1 MPSYVGCSDL
11 CLERWGIE
19 PATSANSHSL
29 IRQRMLAHLGVFAPR
44 FLRRAQRLA
53 VVAACVAL
61 VQPALTTHALHAQSR
76 AELDKVLRRKVLAN
90 GMEIIV
96 VENHGIPLAT
106 LEIDVRN
113 GAFTQPPEFNG
124 LAHMYEHMF
133 FKANKDLPD
142 AEAFTDRSAELGAK
156 FNGSTQEERVN
167 YFLTLPADSVEGGLR
182 FLASAL
188 RTPLFRDDELAQ
200 EKEVVLGEYDRNE
213 AQPSFA
219 FNQRATELLY
229 PGQSSRKNTIGD
241 RSVLKNVTPAQMRV
255 IQGKYYVPNNS
266 ALIVTGDVYADKI
279 FALAEKVY
287 GDWPRGADP
296 FIADPIPPI
305 PALSGNKALIV
316 EEPIN
321 AVAVLLQW
329 QGPSVRKDPAATYAA
344 DVFSDVLNTP
354 GSTFQKH
361 LVDSGLWQAVGV
373 NYYTL
378 NQVGPISISGQTTPE
393 KLRPALAALE
403 KEIAR
408 FTDPTY
414 ITTVELEAVK
424 TSRTVTSAFGIEKAS
439 EIAHTIGFWWSVANI
454 DYFMGY
460 TDQMAQ
466 QRISDLMR
474 YTTTYVAGK
483 PRLTSV
489 LLSPDARKGLALT
502 EAELMMPTKTPTVR
516 P

>member
-1 MPSYVGCSDL
+1 
-11 CLERWGIE
+11 
-19 PATSANSHSL
+19 
-29 IRQRMLAHLGVFAPR
+29 MLAPHRSSTSSRLRFAT
-44 FLRRAQRLA
+44 L
-53 VVAACVAL
+53 CVAL
-61 VQPALTTHALHAQSR
+61 SAFLPGVAPAQSR
-76 AELDKVLRRKVLAN
+76 AELDKVLRRKLLAN
-90 GMEIIV
+90 GMEVIV
-96 VENHGIPLAT
+96 IENHGIPLAT

-113 GAFTQPPEFNG
+113 GAFTQPPEYSG

-133 FKANKDLPD
+133 FKANKDLAD
-142 AEAFTDRSAELGAK
+142 AEAFNDRSAELGAK
-156 FNGSTQEERVN
+156 FNGTTQEERVN

-188 RTPLFRDDELAQ
+188 RNPSFREDELAR

-213 AQPSFA
+213 AEPGFA
-219 FNQRATELLY
+219 FQQKATELLY
-229 PGQSSRKNTIGD
+229 PGQFSRKNTIGD
-241 RSVLKNVTPAQMRV
+241 RVVLKNVTPEQMRF
-255 IQGKYYVPNNS
+255 IQRKYYVPNNC
-266 ALIVTGDVYADKI
+266 ALIVTGDVNPEKI

-296 FIADPIPPI
+296 FVADPIPPI
-305 PALSGNKALIV
+305 PPITGNKAAIT

-329 QGPSVRKDPAATYAA
+329 QGPSVGKDPGATYAA

-354 GSTFQKH
+354 GSTFQKN
-361 LVDSGLWQAVGV
+361 LVDSGLWQGVGV
-373 NYYTL
+373 NYFTL

-403 KEIAR
+403 REIAR

-414 ITTVELEAVK
+414 ITVSELESVKAQRAV
-424 TSRTVTSAFGIEKAS
+424 SSAFGIEKAS
-439 EIAHTIGFWWSVANI
+439 EIAHTIGFWWSVASL

-466 QRISDLMR
+466 QRITDLMR
-474 YTTTYVAGK
+474 YTGTYIAGK
-483 PRLTSV
+483 PRVTNV
-489 LLSPDARKGLALT
+489 LMSADARKGIGLT
-502 EAELMMPTKTPTVR
+502 EAELLVPAKRPAVR